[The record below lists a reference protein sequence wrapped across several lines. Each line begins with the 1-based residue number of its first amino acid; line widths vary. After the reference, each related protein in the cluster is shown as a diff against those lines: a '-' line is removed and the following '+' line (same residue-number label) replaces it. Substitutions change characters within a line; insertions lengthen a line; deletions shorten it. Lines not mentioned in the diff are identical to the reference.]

1 MLYFIFLIPTLIFSL
16 VIYLLLK
23 KRKKKKMDSINSDEK
38 VMKDL
43 KDLRKRLL
51 TETNPS
57 VRLEIMRKIELIT
70 SFYN

>member
-16 VIYLLLK
+16 VIYLILK

>member
-23 KRKKKKMDSINSDEK
+23 KRKKKKMDSINGDEK